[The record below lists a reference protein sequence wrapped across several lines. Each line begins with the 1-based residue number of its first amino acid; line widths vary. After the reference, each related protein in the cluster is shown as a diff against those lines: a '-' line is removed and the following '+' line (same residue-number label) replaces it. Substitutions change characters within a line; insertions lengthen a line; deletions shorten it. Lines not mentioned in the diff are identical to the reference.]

1 MCVCARARGFV
12 CVQACGGV
20 CARARARLGRTRALV
35 SVCLRRTRIS
45 GRAYVTR
52 QDDFDV
58 LHLGSFV
65 TGISPFVF
73 CFRSGLGVGSK
84 GAPSD
89 TLPSTSGVRC
99 LAEPHL
105 HQDFARHCQCHI
117 CTGTGLAPATSAP
130 GSGSP
135 LPVPHLH
142 RDRVQQLCARRVPLG
157 RPAHRR
163 RGALESKASIP
174 PPPLTHSHTLYPPG
188 LRLHR
193 PPMAQRS
200 ERRPSP
206 SVGLTAL
213 IPRSVPPMHSRR
225 RMLVAASR
233 GRRRPRRTR
242 QIRVR
247 ARARAS
253 ACACLRARPGGWR
266 ALARAQGTLVRRVD
280 RSAAHGRVVH
290 VDRQHPAVREQAAD
304 RSAPRNPRPKLESG
318 LSANG
323 A

>member
-1 MCVCARARGFV
+1 MCVWVCDVCVCARACACV
-12 CVQACGGV
+12 CVRAGV
-20 CARARARLGRTRALV
+20 RSCMHARACALV
-35 SVCLRRTRIS
+35 SVCLRRTRIN
-45 GRAYVTR
+45 GGAYVTR

-105 HQDFARHCQCHI
+105 HQDRARPCQCHI

-174 PPPLTHSHTLYPPG
+174 PPTNTHAHAYPPG
-188 LRLHR
+188 LRPHR

-304 RSAPRNPRPKLESG
+304 RSAPRNPRPKLES
-318 LSANG
+318 A
-323 A
+323 